1 MNNKNLEIT
10 FFVNQ
15 SANEVF
21 NAVTNIEK
29 WWTENVKGNAQKL
42 NDEFTVQFEDIH
54 FSKQQLVEVVPAKK
68 IVWLVT
74 ESKLNWLNNK
84 QEWTDTRIVFE
95 MTDQGNGTQFQF
107 THIGVAP
114 GVECYNGCS
123 SAWNQYVGSS
133 LFKLI
138 TTGKG
143 QPEKKQA

>member
-1 MNNKNLEIT
+1 MNNKNLQIS
-10 FFVNQ
+10 FFVDQ
-15 SANEVF
+15 PANEVF
-21 NAVTNIEK
+21 NAVSNIAK

-54 FSKQQLVEVVPAKK
+54 FSKQQLVEVVPNKK
-68 IVWLVT
+68 VVWLVT
-74 ESKLNWLNNK
+74 ESDLSWLKNK

-107 THIGVAP
+107 THIGVTP
-114 GVECYNGCS
+114 GVECYNGCT
-123 SAWNQYVGSS
+123 SAWNQYVASS